1 MDSFTSL
8 KSSLN
13 AIQQIINLDIV
24 PSFDDLSNNS
34 QIFND
39 LINSQNKILLELS
52 NISPIISALSV
63 IIQEQV
69 DIDVSL
75 YLSPADTSALTQ

>member
-1 MDSFTSL
+1 MDSFASL

-34 QIFND
+34 QMFND
-39 LINSQNKILLELS
+39 LINSQNKILLELN
-52 NISPIISALSV
+52 NISPIISALSF

-75 YLSPADTSALTQ
+75 YLSPADTTALNQ